1 MKILNSDVI
10 KKTLKINDVI
20 DITEKVYVQKSEN
33 KSVVWDTIF
42 YDFDQGKAD
51 MDIKSGFLKSER
63 IFGHKTVTFFAD
75 NADKALPALTGL
87 INVFDAIT
95 GLPLGITDGAYIT
108 GMRTGAASAIGAKYL
123 AKSDADTVLIV
134 GAGNQLVFQAAAIL
148 SVFPKIKTL
157 FIYDRDIKKAQI
169 SIKHLAQTLKDME
182 INYEAE
188 LITAEDLG
196 SVVRQSQII
205 ITITPSR
212 FPFLKNEWI
221 QPGTH
226 LSTIGADM
234 SGKQEI
240 EPEIFSRAIIY
251 TDDISHSS
259 EVGEMELALKKKI
272 ITLENISGEIG
283 ELISGKKLGRTS
295 PDDITIYDATGLALL
310 DIATAKVAL
319 DSVESTSNNTFNM
332 Y

>member
-1 MKILNSDVI
+1 MKILNSDSL
-10 KKTLKINDVI
+10 KKALKMTDVI
-20 DITEKVYVQKSEN
+20 DITEKVYIQKSEN

-42 YDFDQGKAD
+42 YDFEQGKAD
-51 MDIKSGFLKSER
+51 MDIKSGFLKSEK

-75 NADKALPALTGL
+75 NTRKNLPTLTGL
-87 INVFDAIT
+87 INIFDATT
-95 GLPLGITDGAYIT
+95 GIPLGITDGAYIT

-123 AKSDADTVLIV
+123 ANPNSNTVLIV

-148 SVFPKIKTL
+148 SVFPEIKTL
-157 FIYDRDIKKAQI
+157 FVYDRDLEKAQI
-169 SIKHLAQTLKDME
+169 SIRHLNQSLSDMK
-182 INYEAE
+182 INYEAD
-188 LITAEDLG
+188 LIAAESLE
-196 SVVRQSQII
+196 SAVKQSQII

-212 FPFLKNEWI
+212 SPFIKNEWI
-221 QPGTH
+221 MAGTH

-251 TDDISHSS
+251 TDDIQHSS

-272 ITLENISGEIG
+272 ITLANINGEIG
-283 ELISGKKLGRTS
+283 ELISGRKIGRTS
-295 PDDITIYDATGLALL
+295 SDEITIYDATGLALL

-319 DSVESTSNNTFNM
+319 DSVASTLDNTFDM

>member
-1 MKILNSDVI
+1 MKILNSDTL
-10 KKTLKINDVI
+10 KKTLEMIDVI
-20 DITEKVYVQKSEN
+20 DITEKVYVQKSKNE
-33 KSVVWDTIF
+33 SVVWDTIF
-42 YDFDQGKAD
+42 YDFEQGKAD
-51 MDIKSGFLKSER
+51 MDIKSGFLKTEK

-75 NADKALPALTGL
+75 NINKNLPTLTGL
-87 INVFDAIT
+87 INVFDAT
-95 GLPLGITDGAYIT
+95 NGLPLGITDGAYIT

-123 AKSDADTVLIV
+123 AKSDSDTVLIV

-157 FIYDRDIKKAQI
+157 LVYDKNFKKAQI
-169 SIKHLAQTLKDME
+169 AMKQLAQALDDMK

-188 LITAEDLG
+188 IIAAKNLESA
-196 SVVRQSQII
+196 VRNSQII

-212 FPFLKNEWI
+212 TPFIKNEWI
-221 QPGTH
+221 MDGAH

-240 EPEIFSRAIIY
+240 EPEIFSRALIY
-251 TDDISHSS
+251 TDDIQHSS
-259 EVGEMELALKKKI
+259 EVGEMELALKEKI
-272 ITLENISGEIG
+272 ITPADIDGEIG
-283 ELISGKKLGRTS
+283 ELISGKKIGRTS
-295 PDDITIYDATGLALL
+295 PDEVTIYDATGLALL